1 MVEKRTFLQSLES
14 IARFVMK
21 FILHLFN
28 KFEVTMNNIKNVFS
42 IKDLENLSGIKA
54 HTIRIWEKRYDI
66 LQPMR
71 TDTNIRLY
79 DLASLQKL
87 LNITLL
93 HDYGYK
99 ISKIATYPQD
109 KIPSLVREIISNKT
123 AKSHAISEL
132 KMSMMNFDQE
142 LFFNTYN
149 WLIAEKSFKEIFHQV
164 FIPLMN
170 ELGLLWQ
177 SDTITPA
184 HEHFISY
191 LIKQKLLVNTEK
203 LQVLKPS
210 KTDKVFVLSLPM
222 NEIHELGLM
231 YLNYEILLQGY
242 KTIYLGESMPVDNLK
257 HLKKHFDSI
266 VYVSYLTVQPERDLL
281 DGYINKMS
289 EELVDD
295 TTELWYIGRMVE
307 FIKRDG
313 LSENISIFDSI
324 GDLVNQI

>member
-1 MVEKRTFLQSLES
+1 M
-14 IARFVMK
+14 I
-21 FILHLFN
+21 
-28 KFEVTMNNIKNVFS
+28 NNIKSMFS

-99 ISKIATYPQD
+99 ISKIATYPQE
-109 KIPSLVREIISNKT
+109 KIPSLVREIISSKT
-123 AKSHAISEL
+123 AKSHAISEF
-132 KMSMMNFDQE
+132 KMAMMNFDQE

-149 WLIAEKSFKEIFHQV
+149 WLIAEKSFKEVFHQV
-164 FIPLMN
+164 FIPLLD

-191 LIKQKLLVNTEK
+191 LIKQKVLVNTEK
-203 LQVLKPS
+203 LQVLKPT
-210 KTDKVFVLSLPM
+210 KTDKIFVLSLPM

-242 KTIYLGESMPVDNLK
+242 KTVFLGESMPINNLK
-257 HLKKHFDSI
+257 DLKKHFNSI
-266 VYVSYLTVQPERDLL
+266 VFISYMTVQPERDML
-281 DGYINKMS
+281 DSYIQKMS
-289 EELVDD
+289 VELLDD
-295 TTELWYIGRMVE
+295 TTEVWFIGRLVE
-307 FIKRDG
+307 FIKKDG
-313 LSENISIFDSI
+313 LSDRITIFSSITE
-324 GDLVNQI
+324 LVDQI

>member
-1 MVEKRTFLQSLES
+1 MF
-14 IARFVMK
+14 IK
-21 FILHLFN
+21 FRQMI
-28 KFEVTMNNIKNVFS
+28 NNIKSVFS

-99 ISKIATYPQD
+99 ISKIATYPQE

-123 AKSHAISEL
+123 AKSHAISEF
-132 KMSMMNFDQE
+132 KMAMMNFDQE

-149 WLIAEKSFKEIFHQV
+149 WLIAEKSFKEVFLQV

-191 LIKQKLLVNTEK
+191 LIKQKLLINTEK
-203 LQVLKPS
+203 LQVLKQT
-210 KTDKVFVLSLPM
+210 KNDKVFVLSLPM

-231 YLNYEILLQGY
+231 YLNYEILLLGY
-242 KTIYLGESMPVDNLK
+242 KTIYLGESMPISNLK
-257 HLKKHFDSI
+257 DLKKHFDSI
-266 VYVSYLTVQPERDLL
+266 IFISYFTVQPERDILDEYIQKMADELL
-281 DGYINKMS
+281 DEN
-289 EELVDD
+289 
-295 TTELWYIGRMVE
+295 TELWYTGRLVE
-307 FIKRDG
+307 FINKEG
-313 LSENISIFDSI
+313 LSDKISIFNSI
-324 GDLVNQI
+324 SELVNEI

>member
-1 MVEKRTFLQSLES
+1 
-14 IARFVMK
+14 
-21 FILHLFN
+21 
-28 KFEVTMNNIKNVFS
+28 MNNVKNVFS

-109 KIPSLVREIISNKT
+109 KIPSLVREIISSKT
-123 AKSHAISEL
+123 AKSHAISEF
-132 KMSMMNFDQE
+132 KMAMMNFDQE
-142 LFFNTYN
+142 LFFKTYN

-203 LQVLKPS
+203 LQVLKQT
-210 KTDKVFVLSLPM
+210 KLDRIFVLSLPM

-231 YLNYEILLQGY
+231 YLNYEILLHGY
-242 KTIYLGESMPVDNLK
+242 KTIYLGESMPIENLK
-257 HLKKHFDSI
+257 DLKKHFSSI
-266 VYVSYLTVQPERDLL
+266 VFVSYMTVQPERDVV
-281 DGYINKMS
+281 DSYVQKMS
-289 EELVDD
+289 EELLDD

-307 FIKRDG
+307 FVKKEKLPQGITIF
-313 LSENISIFDSI
+313 NSINE
-324 GDLVNQI
+324 LVDWI

>member
-1 MVEKRTFLQSLES
+1 M
-14 IARFVMK
+14 I
-21 FILHLFN
+21 
-28 KFEVTMNNIKNVFS
+28 NNIKSVFS

-109 KIPSLVREIISNKT
+109 KIPSLVREIISSKT
-123 AKSHAISEL
+123 AKSHAISEF
-132 KMSMMNFDQE
+132 KMAMMNFDQE

-184 HEHFISY
+184 HEHFMSY
-191 LIKQKLLVNTEK
+191 LIKQKLLINTEK
-203 LQVLKPS
+203 LQVLKQT
-210 KTDKVFVLSLPM
+210 KNDKVFVLSLPM

-231 YLNYEILLQGY
+231 YLNYEILLLGY
-242 KTIYLGESMPVDNLK
+242 KTIYLGESMPIENLK
-257 HLKKHFDSI
+257 DLKKHFDSI
-266 VYVSYLTVQPERDLL
+266 VFVSYLTVQPERDIL
-281 DGYINKMS
+281 DEYIQKMS
-289 EELVDD
+289 DELVDD
-295 TTELWYIGRMVE
+295 KTQLWFTGRMVE
-307 FIKRDG
+307 FINKEG
-313 LSENISIFDSI
+313 LSNKISIFNSI
-324 GDLVNQI
+324 SELVDKI